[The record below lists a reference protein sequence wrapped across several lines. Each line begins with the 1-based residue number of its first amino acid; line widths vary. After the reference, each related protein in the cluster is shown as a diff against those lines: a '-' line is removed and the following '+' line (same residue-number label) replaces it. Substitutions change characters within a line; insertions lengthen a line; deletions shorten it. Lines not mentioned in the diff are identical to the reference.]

1 MSPCLYCYSCLL
13 CTAAAKVPGWLY
25 EREAL
30 SCLFCWHQ
38 WSCKVLK
45 AKGQSWTHIYTRAR
59 LSVKTFQLRQGEE
72 ACEDR
77 KSKVVYCVV
86 LFVSGGFFLFV
97 FFHSRAKRGA
107 VKMRVS
113 GEERRSRSADGDGE
127 RYRQPE
133 RMKNRCREGEHPLLF
148 EQPRSWRKYK
158 QTVVTDWVSQNM
170 SQCWCYKIYCFVWP
184 VHLDGK
190 TYTLCIYINKSLLV
204 FK

>member
-13 CTAAAKVPGWLY
+13 CTAAAKVPGRLY

-86 LFVSGGFFLFV
+86 LFVSGFFFCLFSFIQGQKEEPLKWEWV
-97 FFHSRAKRGA
+97 GKKEEADQQTETVKDTDSQRGWKTDAEKENIPCSLSSHVHEENTSR
-107 VKMRVS
+107 
-113 GEERRSRSADGDGE
+113 
-127 RYRQPE
+127 Q
-133 RMKNRCREGEHPLLF
+133 L
-148 EQPRSWRKYK
+148 
-158 QTVVTDWVSQNM
+158 
-170 SQCWCYKIYCFVWP
+170 
-184 VHLDGK
+184 
-190 TYTLCIYINKSLLV
+190 
-204 FK
+204 